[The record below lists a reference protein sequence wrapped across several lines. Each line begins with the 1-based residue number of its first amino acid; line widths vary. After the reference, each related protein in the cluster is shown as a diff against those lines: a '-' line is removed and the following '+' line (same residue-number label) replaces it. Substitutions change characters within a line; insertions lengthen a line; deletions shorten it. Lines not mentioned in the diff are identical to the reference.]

1 MTSRSG
7 ETFAEWDDDRYSTGI
22 ERFDEQHRRLFGLL
36 NDLHTAM
43 DEGHSE
49 ERVGDILRE
58 LERYT
63 EYHFGDEEEFM
74 QDCGYA
80 MDCADCFFDHREM
93 HEQFEEKVR
102 ELRERHENGE
112 YVTMDVLVFARD
124 WLDSHI
130 AAADED
136 QRYSD
141 YYESEVDADYEYSP
155 GTLKRDRATDDAG
168 STDDTPETAGDAEEA
183 DVVEDQSV
191 TLGSEVEDGGSLAVP
206 AESMAT
212 WFTDIAEAHGNRTAA
227 LVPTGDGYAERT
239 FDDLYDRARAV
250 AGGLLTTDL
259 TPGDR
264 VAVPLPSGYEWSV
277 VDLACHLAGL
287 VSVPLYPSAADDRMC
302 ERAER
307 AGVDGLVADVD
318 TPVAVQEAA
327 DTVVHVD
334 DLPTADPRA
343 LPGLEADPDDPATV
357 VFDVGTPTDRGCVLT
372 GRNLRAAVAALDAE
386 LPLDPGA
393 TGTCFLP
400 LAHAYQRVL
409 TYHLWSSGG
418 AVAYAPFEDAI
429 DRLGEI
435 DPDVLVGVP
444 KLYQQLYGTLQDRIG
459 DMGWMKRK
467 LAGRA
472 TAYGRG
478 ILAGEGTP
486 LKYRA
491 AKRLVFRPLRE
502 TFGLGDLEYALS
514 GLERLDDHLIE
525 FFRGVGVSL
534 TELYGPVET
543 AGVGTLNRAASFRP
557 GTDGTPMAGTELALA
572 EDGTVLLGG
581 PTVMDGCLDEQN
593 TAHALRDGWYYT
605 GTEGRLEDGRLSLE

>member
-1 MTSRSG
+1 MTSRSS
-7 ETFAEWDDDRYSTGI
+7 EAFAEWDDDRYSTGI
-22 ERFDEQHRRLFGLL
+22 ERFDEQHKRLFGLL

-136 QRYSD
+136 QRYGD
-141 YYESEVDADYEYSP
+141 YYDAEVDDDYEYSP
-155 GTLKRDRATDDAG
+155 GTLKRDRTTDDA
-168 STDDTPETAGDAEEA
+168 ETTADEPAGEAEETDA
-183 DVVEDQSV
+183 VEDQSV
-191 TLGSEVEDGGSLAVP
+191 TLGSEVEDGGPLAVP
-206 AESMAT
+206 DESVAAWFADLAAT
-212 WFTDIAEAHGNRTAA
+212 HGDRTAA
-227 LVPTGDGYAERT
+227 LVPESDGYAERT
-239 FDDLYDRARAV
+239 FDDLYERARAV

-277 VDLACHLAGL
+277 VDLACQLAGL
-287 VSVPLYPSAADDRMC
+287 VSVPLYPSAADDRTC

-307 AGVDGLVADVD
+307 ADVDGLVADVD
-318 TPVAVQEAA
+318 TPVAVQEVAE
-327 DTVVHVD
+327 TVVHVD
-334 DLPTADPRA
+334 DLPTADPRT
-343 LPGLEADPDDPATV
+343 LPGLDADPDDPATI

-386 LPLDPGA
+386 VPLDPGA

-400 LAHAYQRVL
+400 LAHVYQRVL
-409 TYHLWSSGG
+409 AYHLWSSGG
-418 AVAYAPFEDAI
+418 AVAYAAFEEATT
-429 DRLGEI
+429 RLGEI

-459 DMGWMKRK
+459 DLGWMKRK

-472 TAYGRG
+472 AAYGRG

-502 TFGLGDLEYALS
+502 EFGLDDLTYALS
-514 GLERLDDHLIE
+514 GLERLDDHLIQ
-525 FFRGVGVSL
+525 FFRGIGVPL
-534 TELYGPVET
+534 TELYGPAET
-543 AGVGTLNRAASFRP
+543 AGVATLNRAASFQP
-557 GTDGTPMAGTELALA
+557 GTVGTPVAGTELALS
-572 EDGTVLLGG
+572 EDGTVLVGG
-581 PTVMDGCLDEQN
+581 PTVMDGCLDERN
-593 TAHALRDGWYYT
+593 AAHPLRDGWYYT
-605 GTEGRLEDGRLSLE
+605 GTDGRLVGSRLSLE

>member
-1 MTSRSG
+1 MTSRSSG
-7 ETFAEWDDDRYSTGI
+7 TFAEWDDERYSTGI
-22 ERFDEQHRRLFGLL
+22 ERFDEQHKRLFGLL

-80 MDCADCFFDHREM
+80 MDCADCFFDHRGM
-93 HEQFEEKVR
+93 HDEFEETVR
-102 ELRERHENGE
+102 EFRERHENGE

-130 AAADED
+130 AADDED
-136 QRYSD
+136 QNYGD
-141 YYESEVDADYEYSP
+141 YYRSEVDDDYEYSP
-155 GTLKRDRATDDAG
+155 GTLKRDRATADPEATDDAAG
-168 STDDTPETAGDAEEA
+168 TEETDGPDDL
-183 DVVEDQSV
+183 SV
-191 TLGSEVEDGGSLAVP
+191 TLGTDVEDGGSLAVP
-206 AESMAT
+206 DEPMGAWVAAL
-212 WFTDIAEAHGNRTAA
+212 AEAHGDRTAA
-227 LVPTGDGYAERT
+227 LVPEGDGYVERT
-239 FDDLYDRARAV
+239 FADLHDRARAV

-259 TPGDR
+259 APGDR
-264 VAVPLPSGYEWSV
+264 VALPLQSGHQWSV

-287 VSVPLYPSAADDRMC
+287 VSVPLYPSDDADRLLAL
-302 ERAER
+302 AER
-307 AGVDGLVADVD
+307 AAIDGVVADVD

-327 DTVVHVD
+327 ETVVHAD
-334 DLPTADPRA
+334 DLPTDDPRA
-343 LPGLEADPDDPATV
+343 LPGLDADPDDPATI
-357 VFDVGTPTDRGCVLT
+357 VFDVGTETDRGCVLT

-400 LAHAYQRVL
+400 LAHVYQRVL
-409 TYHLWSSGG
+409 TYHLWASGG
-418 AVAYAPFEDAI
+418 AVAYAPFEDAV

-478 ILAGEGTP
+478 ILNGEGTP
-486 LKYRA
+486 LKYSA
-491 AKRLVFRPLRE
+491 AKRLVFGPLRE
-502 TFGLGDLEYALS
+502 EFGLSDPTYALS
-514 GLERLDDHLIE
+514 GLEPLDDHLVE
-525 FFRGVGVSL
+525 FFRGIGVPL

-543 AGVGTLNRAASFRP
+543 AGVGTLNSADSFRR
-557 GTDGTPMAGTELALA
+557 GTVGTPMAGVELALS
-572 EDGTVLLGG
+572 EDGTVLLDG
-581 PTVMDGCLDEQN
+581 PTVMAECLDERETVQS
-593 TAHALRDGWYYT
+593 LRDGWYYT
-605 GTEGRLEDGRLSLE
+605 GTAGTLDDGWLSLD

>member
-1 MTSRSG
+1 MTSRSS

-80 MDCADCFFDHREM
+80 MDCADCFFDHRGM
-93 HEQFEEKVR
+93 HEEFEETVR
-102 ELRERHENGE
+102 EFRERHENGE

-136 QRYSD
+136 QNYSD
-141 YYESEVDADYEYSP
+141 YYRSEVDDGYEYSP
-155 GTLKRDRATDDAG
+155 GTLKRDRATADPTEDAADPEPDTE
-168 STDDTPETAGDAEEA
+168 TDEPEEL
-183 DVVEDQSV
+183 SV
-191 TLGSEVEDGGSLAVP
+191 ALGSEVREGAGLDVP
-206 AESMAT
+206 RESMASWIEDVAT
-212 WFTDIAEAHGNRTAA
+212 THGDRTAA
-227 LVPTGDGYAERT
+227 LVPDGDGYAERT
-239 FDDLYDRARAV
+239 FADLYDRARVV

-259 TPGDR
+259 APGDR
-264 VAVPLPSGYEWSV
+264 LAVPLPAGYEWSV

-287 VSVPLYPSAADDRMC
+287 VSVPLYPTADDDRVLDL
-302 ERAER
+302 AER
-307 AGVDGLVADVD
+307 AGIDGVVADVD
-318 TPVAVQEAA
+318 TPIGVQETA

-334 DLPTADPRA
+334 DLPTADPRT
-343 LPGLEADPDDPATV
+343 LPGFEADPDDPATI
-357 VFDVGTPTDRGCVLT
+357 VFDVGTTSDRGHVLT
-372 GRNLRAAVAALDAE
+372 GRNLCAAVAALDAE
-386 LPLDPGA
+386 VPLGPGA

-400 LAHAYQRVL
+400 LAHVYQRVL
-409 TYHLWSSGG
+409 TYHLWDAGG
-418 AVAYAPFEDAI
+418 AVAYAPFEDAL
-429 DRLGEI
+429 DRLAEI

-459 DMGWMKRK
+459 DLGWMKRK

-491 AKRLVFRPLRE
+491 AKRLVFGPLRE
-502 TFGLGDLEYALS
+502 EFGLADLEYALS
-514 GLERLDDHLIE
+514 GLEPLDDHLVE
-525 FFRGVGVSL
+525 FFRGVGVPL
-534 TELYGPVET
+534 TELYGPVAT
-543 AGVGTLNRAASFRP
+543 SGVGTLNRAASFRQ
-557 GTDGTPMAGTELALA
+557 GTVGTPMAGTQLALS
-572 EDGTVLLGG
+572 EDGTVLLDG
-581 PTVMDGCLDEQN
+581 PTAMDGCLDDRE
-593 TAHALRDGWYYT
+593 TANALRDGWYYT
-605 GTEGRLEDGRLSLE
+605 GTAGTLDGDALSLE